1 MGIDIYLNPEFSKH
15 RDAAQ
20 SKFHAAVVKRDK
32 AKTKAAK
39 DKAQEE
45 VEKWHDAMYAVGYLR
60 EAYHGGPYVTRYLLA
75 EAFNGAGEAAIPAA
89 TLRAR
94 LPATVLLAIYRNHVV
109 YEQPE
114 QPGIINLDGAVTGSL
129 LTAMAGVFGPGGAI
143 EQAKTGRDA
152 DALVAAMT
160 PEQLRQISDRITKR
174 DLPDHALWFVEFVDL
189 CERKEAETGQPC
201 VIEASY

>member
-1 MGIDIYLNPEFSKH
+1 MGIDIYLNPEFSNH
-15 RDAAQ
+15 RDAAKA
-20 SKFHAAVVKRDK
+20 KFEAAVDKRNK
-32 AKTKAAK
+32 AKSKAAR

-45 VEKWHDAMYAVGYLR
+45 VGKWHAEMYAVGYLR

-75 EAFNGAGEAAIPAA
+75 ETFNDKGEAAIPAA

-94 LPATVLLAIYRNHVV
+94 LPATVLLALYREHIL

-114 QPGIINLDGAVTGSL
+114 RPGEIDLDSDGKDSL
-129 LTAMAGVFGPGGAI
+129 LSAMTGIFGPGGQI
-143 EQAKTGRDA
+143 ERAKTGTDA

-160 PEQLRQISDRITKR
+160 PEQLAQAADRIAKR
-174 DLPDHALWFVEFVDL
+174 DLPEHALWFVEFVEL

-201 VIEASY
+201 TIENSY